1 MEMTGLTGIT
11 GMTEIKETTKITE
24 KLLVNKNIIVTG
36 TAKGMGKQM
45 LETFASNG
53 ANIFA
58 HARTETNEH
67 KSFCKELE
75 NKHSIQI
82 IPLYF
87 DLRDTASMKEAIKAI
102 RNTKL
107 PIDGLVNNAG
117 ITNNSLFQMTSLEEV
132 RNQMEV
138 NFFAP
143 YLFTQYITKLM
154 IRNKKGSIVSISSS
168 AALDGNSGKSAYGA
182 SKAALLTMT
191 MCISEELAIDGIR
204 ANVICPGVTN
214 TEMLSTMPEY
224 IIDIQKES
232 SFLKK
237 VGTTADIANTAMY
250 LLSDYSSYITGQV
263 IRVDGG
269 VTGYD
274 KR

>member
-1 MEMTGLTGIT
+1 ME
-11 GMTEIKETTKITE
+11 KI
-24 KLLVNKNIIVTG
+24 LANKNIIVTG

-45 LETFASNG
+45 IETFASNG

-58 HARTETNEH
+58 HARTETEEH
-67 KSFCKELE
+67 KTFCKELE
-75 NKHSIQI
+75 NKYAIQVM
-82 IPLYF
+82 PLYF
-87 DLRDTASMKEAIKAI
+87 DLREVNAMKEAIKTI

-117 ITNNSLFQMTSLEEV
+117 ITANSLFQMTSIEEV

-143 YLFTQYITKLM
+143 YVFTQYISKLM
-154 IRNKKGSIVSISSS
+154 VKNKKGSIVSISSS

-182 SKAALLTMT
+182 SKAALLIMT
-191 MCISEELAIDGIR
+191 VCISEELAINGIR
-204 ANVICPGVTN
+204 ANVICPGITA
-214 TEMLSTMPEY
+214 TDMLTSMPKY
-224 IIDIQKES
+224 VLDIQKEA
-232 SFLKK
+232 SFLKR
-237 VGTTADIANTAMY
+237 VGTAADIANTAMY

-274 KR
+274 KRQ